1 MTNNKRAKKSKMG
14 RPTKFDPK
22 LCDLVY
28 KYALLGL
35 TDQQLADA
43 LDISLSTL
51 KNYKTIPEFLTAHRA
66 GKEQADSKVAESLY
80 EKAVGGDVSAATF
93 WLKNRQGAVWRDKQH
108 VEHSSETLSD
118 LVRAVEES
126 YYEPEQIMNGKDK
139 QIQ

>member
-1 MTNNKRAKKSKMG
+1 MTNRKTDKKSKIG

-22 LCDLVY
+22 LIDLVY

-35 TDQQLADA
+35 TNEQLAES

-51 KNYKTIPEFLTAHRA
+51 KNYKKIPEFLTAHRA

-93 WLKNRQGAVWRDKQH
+93 WLKNRQGAVWRDSKH
-108 VEHSSETLSD
+108 VEHSSETLAD

-126 YYEPEQIMNGKDK
+126 YYESEQVVNGKDK
-139 QIQ
+139 HIQ

>member
-1 MTNNKRAKKSKMG
+1 MG

-22 LCDLVY
+22 LIDLVY

-35 TDQQLADA
+35 TNEQLAES

-51 KNYKTIPEFLTAHRA
+51 KNYKKIPEFLTAHRA
-66 GKEQADSKVAESLY
+66 GKEQADSRVAESLY

-108 VEHSSETLSD
+108 VEHSSETLAD

-126 YYEPEQIMNGKDK
+126 YYESEQVVNGKDK
-139 QIQ
+139 HIQ